1 MQNRDEYPIKAVPTT
16 FEILESLHRSGPMD
30 LTALADRCDL
40 SKPGVFKHLKTLRL
54 LGYVHKRDDAYDLTH
69 RFLGVS
75 LDRRSR
81 EPLYTVATSV
91 ADRLTSANECVT
103 SIVFRERT
111 DVVFLHQSVRNE
123 DETTPVRE
131 GEYRTLANSVGGLAI
146 LEAFERTEGPDAPAI
161 EEAQEP
167 EMATTDTNIM
177 NGRVVSFDRDQLYD
191 GWHTVATSIKDAGDK
206 PIAAIETSYTA
217 DEASAFDL
225 EINMAGQLTKSADT
239 IEERLHARHG

>member
-16 FEILESLHRSGPMD
+16 FEILESLHRNGPMD

-54 LGYVHKRDDAYDLTH
+54 LGYVHKHDDAYDLTH

-103 SIVFRERT
+103 SIVFREGT
-111 DVVFLHQSVRNE
+111 DVVFLHQSVRDE
-123 DETTPVRE
+123 DEMTPVRE

-146 LEAFERTEGPDAPAI
+146 LETFERAERPDAPAV
-161 EEAQEP
+161 EGEP
-167 EMATTDTNIM
+167 EIPTTDTNIM
-177 NGRVVSFDRDQLYD
+177 NGRVVSFDRDHLYD
-191 GWHTVATSIKDAGDK
+191 GWHTVATSIKDTEDA

-217 DEASAFDL
+217 DEVSAFDL

-239 IEERLHARHG
+239 IEERLHARQD